1 MYKRLS
7 KCVVKKINI
16 FINSRRQH
24 EPHCENCWIKF
35 KSFAEVYK
43 VRKYMLRWKI
53 NFSVF
58 LSPIS
63 VLDEK
68 LIQHQ
73 PYCAYKTDCIRVR
86 PLSESSRPSAK
97 ISKKRLKE
105 TCEFCD
111 EKFDKE
117 EINEHINSC
126 TKRVSSAKWVLKYRK
141 SKIKTHES

>member
-1 MYKRLS
+1 MGDSNLTRKMREENTTDTSESRHFCTLCEETFTS
-7 KCVVKKINI
+7 LHALH
-16 FINSRRQH
+16 FHRRQH

-43 VRKYMLRWKI
+43 
-53 NFSVF
+53 
-58 LSPIS
+58 
-63 VLDEK
+63 
-68 LIQHQ
+68 HQ

-86 PLSESSRPSAK
+86 PLSESSRPSGK
-97 ISKKRLKE
+97 VSKKRLKE

-141 SKIKTHES
+141 SKIKTHDQ